1 MTVSKL
7 TERLGLRVG
16 VDTDWNKQRAATT
29 RQAITRIP
37 ACCKVFLKKKQK
49 SLSRQCSVLAFFK
62 SSSGVRA
69 SPPVLVDID
78 DVDLHHQPADK
89 EELNHLY
96 KAICL
101 SDFVPLCHYSSF
113 LVITDCLKPA
123 SPF

>member
-78 DVDLHHQPADK
+78 DVDLHHQPAVK

-101 SDFVPLCHYSSF
+101 SDFVLFVYFCVTTVLSWS
-113 LVITDCLKPA
+113 
-123 SPF
+123 